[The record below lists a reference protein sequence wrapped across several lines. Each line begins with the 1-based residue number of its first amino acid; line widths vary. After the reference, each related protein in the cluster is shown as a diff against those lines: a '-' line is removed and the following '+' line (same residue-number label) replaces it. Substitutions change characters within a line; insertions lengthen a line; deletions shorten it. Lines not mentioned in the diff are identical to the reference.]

1 MGLPQISSLNALQGV
16 GSLVSKLG
24 RVTVAA
30 TGLYTVPAGKVA
42 KVISIQGNLDA
53 VGADATYAV
62 AILRAGSYFPAGA
75 HVGVNGISQSSGILV
90 LQAADII
97 TNVGDSGST
106 NGTMDMFATV
116 QEFDA

>member
-1 MGLPQISSLNALQGV
+1 MALPQITSRNALQGV
-16 GSLVSKLG
+16 GFLVSKLG
-24 RVTVAA
+24 RVTNAN

-42 KVISIQGNLDA
+42 KVVSIQGNLDA
-53 VGADATYAV
+53 VGADASYSV
-62 AILRAGSYFPAGA
+62 AIKRGASFFPAGA
-75 HVGVNGISQSSGILV
+75 HVIVNGISQSSGILI